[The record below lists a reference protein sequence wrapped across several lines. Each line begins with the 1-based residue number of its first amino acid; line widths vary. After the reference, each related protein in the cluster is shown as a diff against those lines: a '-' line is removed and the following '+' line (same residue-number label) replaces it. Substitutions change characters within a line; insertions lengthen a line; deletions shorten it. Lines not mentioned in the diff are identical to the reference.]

1 MYAKSLIKR
10 MAKEER
16 NLLRDGALCT
26 FMGTGIFSYF
36 HYRLYLKKQFLRS
49 EAHYKF
55 SRTVTNCTPWKQ
67 MYFTWWRMPWEEWTV
82 YHRFRPY
89 YIIGQMDYSKEVLIP
104 RKKEIEGQMVDGFDV
119 INPFYCYEGG
129 KISMEKS
136 LLLVDPIS
144 IERSALVVRRG
155 WVPAQYREKSSRPKE
170 INSKELVKIN
180 GCYMPGK
187 NVHEYTVP
195 NNPDA
200 NDWNNLCLEDI
211 TLYWDLP
218 NFDEAKYYYFHCVD
232 IQGENESRVETT
244 PVMADSIDEVVNEHY

>member
-1 MYAKSLIKR
+1 M
-10 MAKEER
+10 
-16 NLLRDGALCT
+16 
-26 FMGTGIFSYF
+26 
-36 HYRLYLKKQFLRS
+36 
-49 EAHYKF
+49 
-55 SRTVTNCTPWKQ
+55 
-67 MYFTWWRMPWEEWTV
+67 
-82 YHRFRPY
+82 
-89 YIIGQMDYSKEVLIP
+89 
-104 RKKEIEGQMVDGFDV
+104 
-119 INPFYCYEGG
+119 
-129 KISMEKS
+129 
-136 LLLVDPIS
+136 VDPIS

-155 WVPAQYREKSSRPKE
+155 WVPAKYREKSSRPME

-187 NVHEYTVP
+187 NVHEYKVP

-232 IQGENESRVETT
+232 ILGENDSRVETT

>member
-1 MYAKSLIKR
+1 
-10 MAKEER
+10 
-16 NLLRDGALCT
+16 
-26 FMGTGIFSYF
+26 
-36 HYRLYLKKQFLRS
+36 
-49 EAHYKF
+49 
-55 SRTVTNCTPWKQ
+55 
-67 MYFTWWRMPWEEWTV
+67 
-82 YHRFRPY
+82 
-89 YIIGQMDYSKEVLIP
+89 
-104 RKKEIEGQMVDGFDV
+104 MVDGFDV

-129 KISMEKS
+129 KISMEKGLS
-136 LLLVDPIS
+136 LVDPIS

-155 WVPAQYREKSSRPKE
+155 WVPAKYREKSSRPRE
-170 INSKELVKIN
+170 INSKELIKIN

-232 IQGENESRVETT
+232 ICGENDSRVETT